1 VHEGDD
7 PDAFVDFLDADV
19 LILTPSCPRDF
30 SPWAASGF
38 PMWRARETGEIQKAL
53 NIAPEAS
60 FALSIKNPEARV
72 LPVQACPKPRK
83 RTTRTSCRK
92 SFAIAALRTKT
103 FPGFTLPR
111 MGTPIKPLFEGVWE

>member
-1 VHEGDD
+1 MHEGDD

-38 PMWRARETGEIQKAL
+38 PMWRARETGEVQKVL

-60 FALSIKNPEARV
+60 FALSIRNPEASSPAGAS
-72 LPVQACPKPRK
+72 LPQTEKADYPDKLQEEFRARRFAHEDVPR
-83 RTTRTSCRK
+83 
-92 SFAIAALRTKT
+92 LH
-103 FPGFTLPR
+103 LPR